1 VASSDTTRSQA
12 VVRLHP
18 VSGLWVSVIAASLAL
33 LLVAGVTLAFQL
45 AYADRVYPGVTV
57 GGVPVGGQTGDEA
70 TALIQQKMSVFAQ
83 TRITLRQA
91 NQSWTPTAAELGL
104 RYDATGSAAA
114 ALAVGRYGNL
124 FQRLSDQVSSIL
136 YGHDVAPFL
145 SFDQP
150 GSAAQI
156 ASYADAIRRNP
167 ANSALEFKPDG
178 AVGVTAARAGLA
190 LDVDG
195 SVALAR
201 ANLLVLSAE
210 EITLATKPVPVPLS
224 DAELEKARA
233 YTDNLVSKPLT
244 LTGEDRSWT
253 IPSRDLVSL
262 LIVVDKGDALDI
274 KIDDT
279 KLTTMVEGMAR
290 DFARAPVDASVRLE
304 GSRAVVVA
312 GQNGRRLDVAASVK
326 AIREK
331 ASSQRTIGL
340 VGEPVLGLQASD
352 LEPLQAQLTALLK
365 APAVFR
371 YADKT
376 WTMPAAELAAAITFT
391 KAKAGSAPG
400 IELNG
405 ERMAPMIAA
414 IAKDLDR
421 KPRDAQLRFKEGKAA
436 VIVDS
441 IDGITVDAA
450 GTVTTAT
457 AALAVPG
464 TPFPVQV
471 TLTKPALSNADAAKL
486 KFDDLI
492 SDSSTSF
499 AGAISQKAHNVKLA
513 ASRLDGTMV
522 APGAEF
528 SFNDAL
534 GPATLASGFQNG
546 YGIYLDNKGQ
556 MQTVQSEAGGI
567 CQVATTLFQSVFWA
581 GYQIVERNTH
591 MYWIAKYG
599 APPRGLRGLDAT
611 VDDGFKVDF
620 RFKNNS
626 KDWIG
631 IQAATEATTLRFVL
645 WGVKPTWTVKVGQ
658 PQVSNWVAANRG
670 LVKEPD
676 PTMPVGWSLYVE
688 APEDGFE
695 VSIDR
700 TVTDGDATVDK
711 WTAKARYRPSRNVML
726 VGTKGVDLTKTPFA
740 LFVNTATPG
749 TGTPGTGTP
758 QATPGPGTPQPTP
771 DKTPAPAATATPPP
785 ATKAPQTATPAPPT
799 KAPPAAT
806 PVPPTKAPGR

>member
-18 VSGLWVSVIAASLAL
+18 ITGLWVPAIAVSLAL
-33 LLVAGVTLAFQL
+33 LLVAGVALAFQL

-57 GGVPVGGQTGDEA
+57 AGIPVGGHTGDEA
-70 TALIQQKMSVFAQ
+70 AALIQGRMTAFSQ
-83 TRITLRQA
+83 TKITLRQA
-91 NQSWTPTAAELGL
+91 NQTWTPTAEELGF
-104 RYDATGSAAA
+104 RYDAAGSAAA

-124 FQRLSDQVSSIL
+124 FQRLSDQISTMA
-136 YGHDVAPFL
+136 YGHNVQPFL
-145 SFDQP
+145 SFDQQ
-150 GSAAQI
+150 GSAAQL

-178 AVGVTAARAGLA
+178 SVGVTPARLGVA
-190 LDVDG
+190 LDVDA

-201 ANLLVLSAE
+201 ANMVALSAD
-210 EITLATKPVPVPLS
+210 EIALATKPVPVQLS
-224 DAELEKARA
+224 DAALEKARA
-233 YTDNLVSKPLT
+233 YADGVVGKPLT

-253 IPSRDLVSL
+253 IQSRDLVPL
-262 LIVVDKGDALDI
+262 LIIVDKGDTLEI
-274 KIDDT
+274 TIDDAR
-279 KLTTMVEGMAR
+279 LTPIVEGMAR
-290 DFARAPVDASVRLE
+290 DYARAAVDASVRLD
-304 GSRAVVVA
+304 GARAVIVP

-326 AIREK
+326 AISEK
-331 ASSQRTIGL
+331 ASTQRSIAL
-340 VGEPVLGLQASD
+340 VGTPVLGLLASD
-352 LEPLQAQLTALLK
+352 LEPLQSQLTALLK
-365 APAVFR
+365 GPAVFR
-371 YADKT
+371 YADKS

-391 KAKAGSAPG
+391 KAAPGSAPG
-400 IELNG
+400 IELNS
-405 ERMAPMIAA
+405 ERMAPLIAT
-414 IAKDLDR
+414 IAKDLNR
-421 KPRDAQLRFKEGKAA
+421 KPRDAQLRFKKGKA
-436 VIVDS
+436 VVTLDS
-441 IDGITVDAA
+441 IDGITVDAPA
-450 GTVTTAT
+450 TVSAAT
-457 AALAVPG
+457 AALSVPG

-471 TLTKPALSNADAAKL
+471 NLIKPGLSNADAAML

-492 SDSSTSF
+492 SDASTSF
-499 AGAISQKAHNVKLA
+499 AGAISQKAHNVTLA
-513 ASRLDGTMV
+513 ASRLDGSMV

-546 YGIYLDNKGQ
+546 YGIYLNSKGQ
-556 MQTVQSEAGGI
+556 METVQSEAGGI

-611 VDDGFKVDF
+611 VDDAYDVDF
-620 RFKNNS
+620 RFKNNT

-631 IQAATEATTLRFVL
+631 IQANTEGTTLRFVL
-645 WGVKPTWTVKVGQ
+645 WGVKPSWSVKVGQ
-658 PQVSNWVAANRG
+658 PQVTNWVAANRS

-700 TVTDGDATVDK
+700 TVSDGDAVVDK

-726 VGTKGVDLTKTPFA
+726 VGTKGVDLTKTPFGS
-740 LFVNTATPG
+740 FVNSPTPG
-749 TGTPGTGTP
+749 TGTPGTGTPGAGTP
-758 QATPGPGTPQPTP
+758 QATPGPGTPQPP
-771 DKTPAPAATATPPP
+771 DEKTPAPAATATPVT
-785 ATKAPQTATPAPPT
+785 ATKAPPT
-799 KAPPAAT
+799 KAPPAST
-806 PVPPTKAPGR
+806 PAPPKTPGH